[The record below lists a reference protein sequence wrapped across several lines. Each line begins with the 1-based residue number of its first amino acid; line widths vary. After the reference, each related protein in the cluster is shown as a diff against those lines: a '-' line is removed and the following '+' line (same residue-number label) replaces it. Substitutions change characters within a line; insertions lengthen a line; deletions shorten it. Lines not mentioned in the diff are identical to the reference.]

1 MEQGEGEE
9 MVYGNNERTSGIELS
24 SDGKRV
30 LLYPRRKGDAR
41 GDARS
46 DAPQR
51 GRKPVSLELATV
63 EAKFDLPQPEAAME
77 LGISLTS
84 LKLVCRKLGLKKW
97 PYRRPGKSHPAP
109 KKEAKDETGT
119 ALNVAARHTPSEVE
133 AAALLAAMLQAHA
146 ATRHSDHSGSSLYA
160 MGSPALL
167 HPARRPSLALQAL
180 QPVLP
185 DETKFALHFDS
196 SVVTFVFV
204 LVECLIFCCSFQNDH
219 VVLFRAVLQKKKDRT
234 ELFLPAC
241 FRLFVCVCFRSLF
254 FTVHC
259 VYASSDMFFRGT
271 KHF

>member
-1 MEQGEGEE
+1 MEEGEGEDT
-9 MVYGNNERTSGIELS
+9 VVHGGNGRTSGIELS

-41 GDARS
+41 GDARG

-63 EAKFDLPQPEAAME
+63 EAKFELPQPEAAKE

-97 PYRRPGKSHPAP
+97 PYRRPGKSPSAP
-109 KKEAKDETGT
+109 KKETKDETGT
-119 ALNVAARHTPSEVE
+119 ALNIASHHTPSEVE

-167 HPARRPSLALQAL
+167 HPASRTSGALQAPQL
-180 QPVLP
+180 VLP
-185 DETKFALHFDS
+185 EEAKFALHFDS
-196 SVVTFVFV
+196 KVVTFMFVVVESLSSCRSFQDDYVV
-204 LVECLIFCCSFQNDH
+204 LVRAALQQKQLAEHQCL
-219 VVLFRAVLQKKKDRT
+219 R
-234 ELFLPAC
+234 AC
-241 FRLFVCVCFRSLF
+241 FRFSVCVYVCWRVCFCIPVCL
-254 FTVHC
+254 C
-259 VYASSDMFFRGT
+259 VLKYVY
-271 KHF
+271 